1 MSDTIKLATAGNVV
15 VPAFLTLQQ
24 RGYSV
29 RRDATSSPG
38 DEPLWHAEREGI
50 HLVAEEPLSLLA
62 LAAIIES
69 RGAEWRAADEQI
81 ESFLREYVSDPPAA

>member
-15 VPAFLTLQQ
+15 VHAFLSLQQ

-29 RRDATSSPG
+29 RRDAPSGPS

-62 LAAIIES
+62 LAAIVES
-69 RGAEWRAADEQI
+69 RGAVWRATDEQI
-81 ESFLREYVSDPPAA
+81 ESFLREYVNDPPAA